1 MLAQKPGFTSWDSG
15 FMAKMGIT
23 CIQTDDDDEIQPGNQ
38 WIEVLE
44 SACENDPFL
53 NKHINDINQLFSMI
67 IEILG
72 KTNQTSPESL
82 SKKMKQILDK
92 SSVTG
97 VDSEMKSED
106 LDKSDKK
113 SLMEKLHQ
121 NIVSYVMEKRPDIS
135 KYKLKKNTG
144 NGGIYIWYGRKNTD
158 RFDVTF
164 SPSLDSGKIA
174 LQITLDMQIQRPERL
189 KGKSFDEIME
199 DQTFNTAISR
209 VDSVMSPLLNK
220 NTWFFHGKIY
230 DETNSYYPSYEEELR
245 YIHRMGW
252 TTDDNVTNNPQYR
265 IILDKPSYF
274 EDLSIISSIGDTLIA
289 NYDFRCIL
297 KDWI

>member
-1 MLAQKPGFTSWDSG
+1 
-15 FMAKMGIT
+15 
-23 CIQTDDDDEIQPGNQ
+23 
-38 WIEVLE
+38 
-44 SACENDPFL
+44 
-53 NKHINDINQLFSMI
+53 MI

-97 VDSEMKSED
+97 VDSDMKSED

-121 NIVSYVMEKRPDIS
+121 NIISYVMEKRPDIS

-274 EDLSIISSIGDTLIA
+274 EDRSIISSIGDTLIA